1 MTSDQLMQDAKKYGN
16 AYTSHLSSNYAP
28 LLDGIYTVE
37 NRGIVGDPTKAISP
51 KGAAGTYQ
59 VMPGTYKLIQKA
71 LPNKWRNI
79 PFVSIIRSPLLSR
92 EVSGDLMDLNRQSQ
106 IDNGIVPTEETLVA
120 NHNLSLKGIIAH
132 EKNGTPYPKET
143 QDYLGYYAKFKKL
156 RKGKSNG
163 R

>member
-1 MTSDQLMQDAKKYGN
+1 MMFVLEKIFIPYWQGLQQAQDLLLVMCLVCVSLIVVLMTGLFVLTQLELELGLDCIQRHKEFMMTSDQLMQDAKKYGN

-79 PFVSIIRSPLLSR
+79 PFVSIIRSP
-92 EVSGDLMDLNRQSQ
+92 
-106 IDNGIVPTEETLVA
+106 
-120 NHNLSLKGIIAH
+120 
-132 EKNGTPYPKET
+132 
-143 QDYLGYYAKFKKL
+143 
-156 RKGKSNG
+156 
-163 R
+163 